1 MKVWLRKLIAFLYW
15 PFAALRNLVS
25 PGVCILMFH
34 RVDRLPG
41 YDQLTVSP
49 ERFRQQMQWL
59 ARHYRVVPLSQALDE
74 ISRGTIQRRTVVIT
88 FDDGYYDNYQHA
100 LPVLRE
106 LGLPATVFV
115 TTHFASGEAQHARYP
130 EAKRLHMDW
139 NEVRQWLDAPGN
151 EVGAHSRTHPYLSR
165 LSAERCEQEI
175 AGCMQDFA
183 RTGIPHN
190 GIFCYPSG
198 DVGTR
203 EADLV
208 RRSGYVAAVT
218 VAPGANRA
226 RADRYWLRRTEIT
239 DQDDGTSF
247 FLKLSG
253 AFDAMHGVLH
263 WRRRRQFA
271 RAAQQTGEEGVA

>member
-1 MKVWLRKLIAFLYW
+1 MKIWLRKLIALSCW
-15 PFAALRNLVS
+15 PFAALCNLVS
-25 PGVCILMFH
+25 PGVRILMFH
-34 RVDRLPG
+34 RVDQLPA

-49 ERFRQQMQWL
+49 ARFRQQMLWL

-74 ISRGTIQRRTVVIT
+74 IRRGKVQPRTAVIT
-88 FDDGYYDNYQHA
+88 FDDGYYDNHQHA

-115 TTHFASGEAQHARYP
+115 TTRFASGEAQHARYP
-130 EAKRLHMDW
+130 EARRLHMDW
-139 NEVRQWLDAPGN
+139 NEVRQWLDVPGN
-151 EVGAHSRTHPYLSR
+151 EIGAHSRTHPYLSR
-165 LSAERCEQEI
+165 LSPDNCEQEI

-183 RTGIPHN
+183 HEGIPHN

-198 DVGTR
+198 DVGAR
-203 EADLV
+203 EAGLV

-218 VAPGANRA
+218 VAPGANRSGT
-226 RADRYWLRRTEIT
+226 DCYWLRRTEIT
-239 DQDDGTSF
+239 DQDDRMSF

-263 WRRRRQFA
+263 WRRRRQFV
-271 RAAQQTGEEGVA
+271 RAAQQAG

>member
-1 MKVWLRKLIAFLYW
+1 VKAWLRKLIALLCW
-15 PFAALRNLVS
+15 PFAALHNLVS
-25 PGVCILMFH
+25 PGVRILMFH
-34 RVDRLPG
+34 RVDTLPA

-59 ARHYRVVPLSQALDE
+59 AAHYRVVPLTQALDE
-74 ISRGTIQRRTVVIT
+74 ITAGRVSRRTVVIT
-88 FDDGYYDNYQHA
+88 FDDGYYDNCKYA

-106 LGLPATVFV
+106 MGLPATVFV
-115 TTHFASGEAQHARYP
+115 TTQFASGEAQHARYP
-130 EAKRLHMDW
+130 EAGRLHMDW

-165 LSAERCEQEI
+165 LTDEHCAQEI
-175 AGCMQDFA
+175 AGCMQDF
-183 RTGIPHN
+183 TEKGIPHN

-198 DVGTR
+198 DVGMR
-203 EADLV
+203 EADLA

-218 VAPGANRA
+218 VAPGANRSGI
-226 RADRYWLRRTEIT
+226 DRYWLRRTEIT

-253 AFDAMHGVLH
+253 AFDALHGILH
-263 WRRRRQFA
+263 WRRRRQFVRTA
-271 RAAQQTGEEGVA
+271 QRAG